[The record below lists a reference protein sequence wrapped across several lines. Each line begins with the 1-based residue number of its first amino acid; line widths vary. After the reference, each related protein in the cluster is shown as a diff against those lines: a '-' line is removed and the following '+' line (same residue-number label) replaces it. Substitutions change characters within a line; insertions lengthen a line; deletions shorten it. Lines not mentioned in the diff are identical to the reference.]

1 MLLTK
6 QHLVNTVDDRWKKQY
21 YKNYSWDR
29 YGEDKFKKYEQ
40 LVSLGKIKNPE
51 DVDKIIGNS
60 SWTRLIC
67 NHCNKDVEAVFIFG
81 TSEDSCYVCEGCVS
95 VAVQQFNELDL
106 EML

>member
-6 QHLVNTVDDRWKKQY
+6 QHLANIVDDRWKKQY

-40 LVSLGKIKNPE
+40 LVNLGNNKNPE

-67 NHCNKDVEAVFIFG
+67 NHCNKDVDAVFVFG
-81 TSEDSCYVCEGCVS
+81 ICHNSLHICEDCVNI
-95 VAVQQFNELDL
+95 AVEQFLN
-106 EML
+106 

>member
-6 QHLVNTVDDRWKKQY
+6 QHLANIVDDRWKKQY
-21 YKNYSWDR
+21 YIDDSLDR

-67 NHCNKDVEAVFIFG
+67 NHCNKYVDTVFVFGIGHNSLHICEDCVNIAVE
-81 TSEDSCYVCEGCVS
+81 
-95 VAVQQFNELDL
+95 QFLN
-106 EML
+106 

>member
-21 YKNYSWDR
+21 YRDASWDY
-29 YGEDKFKKYEQ
+29 YGEDKIETYDK
-40 LVSLGKIKNPE
+40 LVNLGKNKNPE

-67 NHCNKDVEAVFIFG
+67 NHCKKYVDAVCIIGADEIYFH
-81 TSEDSCYVCEGCVS
+81 VCEDCVNI
-95 VAVQQFNELDL
+95 AVEQFNELT
-106 EML
+106 

>member
-21 YKNYSWDR
+21 YLNSSWNY
-29 YGEDKFKKYEQ
+29 YGEDKFEKYED
-40 LVSLGKIKNPE
+40 LVNLGKIKNTE

-67 NHCNKDVEAVFIFG
+67 NHCSKDVDAVFIFG
-81 TSEDSCYVCEGCVS
+81 TNEESSYVCEDCVNIS
-95 VAVQQFNELDL
+95 IEQFNELT
-106 EML
+106 

>member
-29 YGEDKFKKYEQ
+29 YGEDKFKKYEE
-40 LVSLGKIKNPE
+40 LVNLGSNKNPE

-67 NHCNKDVEAVFIFG
+67 NNCNKDVDAVFIFG
-81 TSEDSCYVCEGCVS
+81 ANEDSLYVCDDCVS
-95 VAVQQFNELDL
+95 IAVEKFNLLKEVK
-106 EML
+106 

>member
-21 YKNYSWDR
+21 YLNFSWDY
-29 YGEDKFKKYEQ
+29 YGEDKIETYEE
-40 LVSLGKIKNPE
+40 LVNLGSNKNPE

-67 NHCNKDVEAVFIFG
+67 HNCNKDVGAVFIFG
-81 TSEDSCYVCEGCVS
+81 TSEDSLYVCEDCVNI
-95 VAVQQFNELDL
+95 AVQQFNKLT
-106 EML
+106 

>member
-6 QHLVNTVDDRWKKQY
+6 QHLANTVDDRWKKQY
-21 YKNYSWDR
+21 HKNYSWDR

-40 LVSLGKIKNPE
+40 LVSLGKIKNQE

-67 NHCNKDVEAVFIFG
+67 NNCDKDVDAVFIFG
-81 TSEDSCYVCEGCVS
+81 TNEIPLYVCEDCVK
-95 VAVQQFNELDL
+95 VATKQFNKLK
-106 EML
+106 